1 MQKIK
6 LAISSDYASREQIT
20 LNRNQKEK
28 PSIIKIWAD
37 LSTAFK
43 LSFFIM

>member
-20 LNRNQKEK
+20 LNINEKEK
-28 PSIIKIWAD
+28 PSIMKIWPD

-43 LSFFIM
+43 FSFFI